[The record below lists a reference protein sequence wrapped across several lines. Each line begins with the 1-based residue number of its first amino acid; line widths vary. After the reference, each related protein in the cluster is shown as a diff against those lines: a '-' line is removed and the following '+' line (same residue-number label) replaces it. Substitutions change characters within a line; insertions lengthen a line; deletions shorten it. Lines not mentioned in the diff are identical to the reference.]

1 MFIRYRHTAVFGMVL
16 LMTLI
21 VGVVPAQGATVPNPR
36 PQLVEPRPGMDNVH
50 PISWESYRVKS
61 PRNVRI
67 FFWGGPDPCDVLDS
81 VQVQYFP
88 RQVRVTLYSG
98 NDPAYGQ
105 VVCPAIAIYKA
116 VDVRLAEPLNGRPVV
131 DGTRTA
137 APVTDNV
144 TGQAVK
150 APENCPINASAGARC
165 AARPVAGATI
175 VVTKRGGGE
184 VARDVTGNNG
194 TFSFSLPDG
203 RYTLVPQP
211 VPGVGS
217 ALPVD
222 FAVRSGEAGRI
233 SVFYEPE
240 G

>member
-1 MFIRYRHTAVFGMVL
+1 MLTRCRRTAIFGMVL
-16 LMTLI
+16 LMAVM
-21 VGVVPAQGATVPNPR
+21 VGAAPAQSATVPNPR

-50 PISWESYRVKS
+50 PTSWESYRVKS
-61 PRNVRI
+61 PRTVRI
-67 FFWGGPDPCDVLDS
+67 FFWGGPEPCDVLDS

-98 NDPAYGQ
+98 NDPEFGQ

-131 DGTRTA
+131 DGTRTP
-137 APVTDNV
+137 APATDNV
-144 TGQAVK
+144 TGQAVR
-150 APENCPINASAGARC
+150 APEDCPINASATRC
-165 AARPVAGATI
+165 AARPVGGATM
-175 VVTKRGGGE
+175 VVTRRAGGE
-184 VARDVTGNNG
+184 VARDVTGNTG

-211 VPGVGS
+211 VAGLGS

-222 FAVRSGEAGRI
+222 FVVKSGEAGRI
-233 SVFYEPE
+233 TVFYEPE